1 MHISQTRTGAS
12 RLFIFLLQ
20 KLLYTQTWRKHLANP
35 FVPCPDTHV
44 PRLSIHTSQFN
55 ALQRWALYGIW
66 CPLYVSSHRY
76 IIYALA
82 YTFSLKRKPF
92 GGSGPSA
99 LLSAAVLDRAL
110 LSAGLLLLW
119 TCHPAARLR
128 EYSLKAALEKLIT
141 VTPRNGS
148 LVQCRLFLAFFSPD
162 KVQSIR
168 SGNSP

>member
-1 MHISQTRTGAS
+1 M
-12 RLFIFLLQ
+12 
-20 KLLYTQTWRKHLANP
+20 
-35 FVPCPDTHV
+35 CPDFQ
-44 PRLSIHTSQFN
+44 SIPVN
-55 ALQRWALYGIW
+55 AVQRWALYGIW

-119 TCHPAARLR
+119 TCHPAARPR

-141 VTPRNGS
+141 VTPRNEVLLFSVGFFGLFFPPTKYKVSGQEILRNTPYTYVRIVGGRGS
-148 LVQCRLFLAFFSPD
+148 EAETDEACLDWRLSA
-162 KVQSIR
+162 KE
-168 SGNSP
+168 GENT